1 MQFNRSKIQQIRKQI
16 MKVND
21 AVWKGLKKQIEY
33 YTEHDN
39 EITDITINYQVKRS
53 KDKNYLKLTVKQ

>member
-1 MQFNRSKIQQIRKQI
+1 

-21 AVWKGLKKQIEY
+21 AVWKGLKKQIEH

-39 EITDITINYQVKRS
+39 EITDITINYQVKTS
-53 KDKNYLKLTVKQ
+53 KEKNYLKLTVKQ

>member
-1 MQFNRSKIQQIRKQI
+1 
-16 MKVND
+16 MKVSD
-21 AVWKGLKKQIEY
+21 AVWSDLKKQIEH

-39 EITDITINYQVKRS
+39 EITDITIYYQVKRS